1 MYVSFC
7 FQKITFYAIML
18 RYKKL
23 IKIKNKYMHPKK
35 ERTFVILKPDTVQR
49 GLVGEVIKRFERIGL
64 KIVGMKMHMV
74 NEESLWA
81 HYNKDDAW
89 YTKKGL
95 AIIENKKKLNM
106 IVDKEAIEYGKDII
120 RAMVHYMCCS
130 PVVSMVIE
138 GNQAQAVVKRLVG
151 STEPTTSDSGTI
163 RGDFA
168 LDSFFLCDVDG
179 SRGMRNLIHCT
190 DPADGEG
197 AYDRE
202 VAIWFTPEEINSY
215 RLVSEAMLY
224 DVNLDGVK
232 E

>member
-1 MYVSFC
+1 M
-7 FQKITFYAIML
+7 T
-18 RYKKL
+18 
-23 IKIKNKYMHPKK
+23 HPKK
-35 ERTFVILKPDTVQR
+35 ERTFVILKPDAIQR
-49 GLVGEVIKRFERIGL
+49 GLVGEIIQRFERIGL
-64 KIVGMKMHMV
+64 KIVAMKMTEA
-74 NEESLWA
+74 NEGLIFK

-89 YTKKGL
+89 YLKKGNG
-95 AIIENKKKLNM
+95 IIENRKTLGLP
-106 IVDKEAIEYGKDII
+106 IEKEAIEYGKDII
-120 RAMVHYMCCS
+120 RKMVHYIAAC
-130 PVVSMVIE
+130 PVVCLVIE

-151 STEPTTSDSGTI
+151 GTEPTTADSGTI

-179 SRGMRNLIHCT
+179 SRGLRNLIHCT

-197 AYDRE
+197 AYAYE
-202 VAIWFTPEEINSY
+202 VGVWFTEAEIYSY